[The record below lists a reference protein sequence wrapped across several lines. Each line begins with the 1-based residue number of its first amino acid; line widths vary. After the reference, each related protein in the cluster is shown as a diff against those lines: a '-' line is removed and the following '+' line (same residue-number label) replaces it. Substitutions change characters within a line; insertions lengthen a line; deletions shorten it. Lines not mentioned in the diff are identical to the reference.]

1 MVKVRYST
9 VLLLLLKQAASAFV
23 PCGSPRLI
31 VPGSLFFPSGLSD
44 DMKIRCF
51 SGSPHQA
58 SSVNEIRILQ
68 GEMAK
73 MKGLAAKN
81 TNAIESLKGEIVKL
95 KNVKSGGQVD
105 NNKVVVN
112 ELRGLKGELQSL
124 KAEIRS
130 TKKLQN
136 LAWAIDNV
144 NIGSFEMNYYNGVS
158 SESLVRDILLSFRAG
173 VGHDLAAWD
182 NYMGKAR
189 HDYLISYIHLLIGSK
204 RSIRLEKCGKYTI
217 YHE

>member
-1 MVKVRYST
+1 M
-9 VLLLLLKQAASAFV
+9 
-23 PCGSPRLI
+23 
-31 VPGSLFFPSGLSD
+31 
-44 DMKIRCF
+44 
-51 SGSPHQA
+51 
-58 SSVNEIRILQ
+58 NEIRSLQ

-95 KNVKSGGQVD
+95 KNVKSGGQSD

-112 ELRGLKGELQSL
+112 ELRGLKGQLQSLQESL

-136 LAWAIDNV
+136 LAWGIENV
-144 NIGSFEMNYYNGVS
+144 NIGSFEMNYYNGDS

-204 RSIRLEKCGKYTI
+204 PSIRLEKCGKYTI
-217 YHE
+217 YYE

>member
-1 MVKVRYST
+1 MVRYST

-95 KNVKSGGQVD
+95 KNVKSGGQSD

-112 ELRGLKGELQSL
+112 ELRGLKGQLQSLQESL

-136 LAWAIDNV
+136 LAWAIDNAEY
-144 NIGSFEMNYYNGVS
+144 GTSGVR
-158 SESLVRDILLSFRAG
+158 LIRAILLSFRG
-173 VGHDLAAWD
+173 GFGHDLPDREIGEAQ
-182 NYMGKAR
+182 
-189 HDYLISYIHLLIGSK
+189 HDDLISDIHLLTGSK
-204 RSIRLEKCGKYTI
+204 PSIRFDESSKRYI
-217 YHE
+217 IHYE